1 MFSTIMATLGT
12 KVAAAA
18 VAAAMLAGGAAG
30 ASAAVGGPDVADSV
44 HDVLREAGVPVPG
57 GDDEVTD
64 ADGEITDDVG
74 DDEGDVQELDGD
86 EDGNG
91 EPRCREATQHAL
103 EVLNA
108 LLEDGRP
115 VENAID
121 AIENCGND
129 DAGDDDGDDEDGD
142 EPRCREATQHAL
154 ERLNELLEDGRP
166 VENAIE
172 AIENCGPGDAGGDAE
187 AATED
192 AGEGANPNASGRSGN
207 ANGNA
212 ENGKSHANP
221 RAFGGGGD

>member
-1 MFSTIMATLGT
+1 MLSTIMTALGT

-18 VAAAMLAGGAAG
+18 TAAAMLAGGAAG
-30 ASAAVGGPDVADSV
+30 ASAAAGGPNVADSV
-44 HDVLREAGVPVPG
+44 HDVLREAGLPVPG

-64 ADGEITDDVG
+64 AGDTEDTDQDGE
-74 DDEGDVQELDGD
+74 DGD
-86 EDGNG
+86 G

-115 VENAID
+115 VENAIA

-129 DAGDDDGDDEDGD
+129 NDGDDEDGDDADGEEGD

-154 ERLNELLEDGRP
+154 ERLNELLADGRP
-166 VENAIE
+166 VENAID
-172 AIENCGPGDAGGDAE
+172 AIENCGNDDDGDTEDSDAE
-187 AATED
+187 ASTDDGED
-192 AGEGANPNASGRSGN
+192 DDGGH
-207 ANGNA
+207 A

-221 RAFGGGGD
+221 RSSHGSGNAGSHEDGDDD

>member
-1 MFSTIMATLGT
+1 MFATIITALGT

-18 VAAAMLAGGAAG
+18 TAAALLAGGAAG

-64 ADGEITDDVG
+64 ADGEVTDDDG

-86 EDGNG
+86 EDGDG

-129 DAGDDDGDDEDGD
+129 DADDDDGEDGDDEDGD

-172 AIENCGPGDAGGDAE
+172 AIENCGPGDAGGEGTDVDAE
-187 AATED
+187 AT
-192 AGEGANPNASGRSGN
+192 SGN
-207 ANGNA
+207 QHGGQGHANGK
-212 ENGKSHANP
+212 GQGRGH
-221 RAFGGGGD
+221 

>member
-64 ADGEITDDVG
+64 ADGEITDDDG

-86 EDGNG
+86 EDGDG

-172 AIENCGPGDAGGDAE
+172 AIENCGPGDAGGDGTDNVDGE
-187 AATED
+187 AM
-192 AGEGANPNASGRSGN
+192 SGN
-207 ANGNA
+207 EHGG
-212 ENGKSHANP
+212 NGKGHANP
-221 RAFGGGGD
+221 RAFGGSGNAGGDD